1 VIASTSR
8 PNRLPRSGRARRTSR
23 VRRLGRLARLSRR
36 NVPLVVAAVAMAVA
50 LAGGSALALSGAV
63 HKESRRASHPVPVRV
78 AGQPDGRPNG
88 GSGTETGS
96 GLGPATATAAG
107 PATATGPAGAASR
120 APAAPGQPAPK
131 RFTLVAPGGSLPSG
145 AQCAQWVR
153 AAPSAETRPANA
165 AANQRTGHRIDAARY
180 STTDARANQRIA
192 PRVDGQFTGSTRD
205 ILRWAACKWGFD
217 EDFVYA
223 QAAVESWWR
232 QSTFGDWTTDA
243 SRCAPGHGLG
253 ADGRPGECP
262 ESFGIV
268 QTRYPYMTYGWPGI
282 GQSTAMGADL
292 GYANLRA
299 CFEGYEGWL
308 NGVEKGRQYGPGD
321 VWGCAGRYMSG
332 RWYTAAGND
341 YVAKVRTYLGQRI
354 WETTDFRQS

>member
-8 PNRLPRSGRARRTSR
+8 PSRLPRSSRARRVSR

-36 NVPLVVAAVAMAVA
+36 HVPLVVAAAAMAVA
-50 LAGGSALALSGAV
+50 LAGGSALALSGV
-63 HKESRRASHPVPVRV
+63 IHKESRRAPAGGTPVPVQV
-78 AGQPDGRPNG
+78 AGQPDSYGRPNG
-88 GSGTETGS
+88 GSAGEPGRS
-96 GLGPATATAAG
+96 GLGPAASISPTISPTTSTE
-107 PATATGPAGAASR
+107 PAK
-120 APAAPGQPAPK
+120 GQPAPK
-131 RFTLVAPGGSLPSG
+131 RFTLVAPGGTLPSG

-153 AAPSAETRPANA
+153 AAPSAETKPANTG
-165 AANQRTGHRIDAARY
+165 ANQQTGHRIDPAKY

-232 QSTFGDWTTDA
+232 QGTFGDWTTDA
-243 SRCAPGHGLG
+243 SRCAPGHGPG

-282 GQSTAMGADL
+282 GRSTAMGADL

-341 YVAKVRTYLGQRI
+341 YVTKVRTYLGQRI
-354 WETTDFRQS
+354 WETTDFQRS